1 MKLFGSRLHFDIL
14 NINNNDLNQEIQK
27 IKSSNA
33 NIVQCF
39 VKANKSKYIYTNL
52 KNELIKNSIKLVVHA
67 SYTINIA
74 KDWDKYSFHL
84 MQFIKEIHIAE
95 YMGAF
100 GIVLHIGK
108 QLKLNTQC
116 ALNNM
121 YSSMIYV
128 YNKIKD
134 LKIKILFETSTGQG
148 SEMCFDLKELAV
160 FFNKF
165 IKSNNLQNKFRICL
179 DTCHIYQAG
188 YDITDKHKI
197 TQYLKD
203 FDNLIGLRYI
213 ALVHLNDSKNNLGQK
228 IDRHESLGKGYIGKV
243 SLKFIA
249 EYFLKN
255 NVPIILETPMEFVKE
270 EIREYFLF

>member
-14 NINNNDLNQEIQK
+14 NINNHDLIQEIQK
-27 IKSSNA
+27 IKNLNSNL
-33 NIVQCF
+33 IQCF
-39 VKANKSKYIYTNL
+39 VKANKQKYIYNDF
-52 KNELIKNSIKLVVHA
+52 KNELIKNNIKLVVHA

-74 KDWDKYSFHL
+74 KDWDKYSSHL
-84 MQFIKEIHIAE
+84 IQFIKEINIAE
-95 YMGAF
+95 HLGAF

-108 QLKLNTQC
+108 QLKLTTQC

-128 YNKIKD
+128 YNQIKN
-134 LKIKILFETSTGQG
+134 LKIKIFFETSTGQG

-188 YDITDKHKI
+188 YDITDINKI

-213 ALVHLNDSKNNLGQK
+213 ALVHLNDSKNKLGQK
-228 IDRHESLGKGYIGKV
+228 IDRHESLGKGYIGHIA
-243 SLKFIA
+243 LKFIA
-249 EYFLKN
+249 DYFLKN
-255 NVPIILETPMEFVKE
+255 NVPIILETPAEYVKE
-270 EIREYFLF
+270 EIREYF